1 MFRFKGADIVVRT
14 GSTKRESG
22 GRVLRVKRFY
32 LNPKYKKTKI
42 DNDGALIELDS
53 PIVFNENSQPIRLAD
68 REARPGEKA
77 LISGWGSLH
86 FRLRA
91 RAQGPGYPV

>member
-1 MFRFKGADIVVRT
+1 MERT
-14 GSTKRESG
+14 GSMKRESG

-42 DNDGALIELDS
+42 DLIELDS
-53 PIVFNENSQPIRLAD
+53 QIVFNENSQPIRLTD

-86 FRLRA
+86 VSTNN
-91 RAQGPGYPV
+91 YP